1 MDGGTSIVSRHKK
14 NAHQKGFHTRAVQTY
29 HDGKKENRPLSTP
42 IQRATTF
49 QAESSESHGILFR
62 DRTDRLYT
70 RFGNPTLSAAE
81 EKIALLEKAE
91 SALVFGSGMGA
102 ITTLLLTLLK
112 SGDHVVSQREIF
124 AQTFTFLDRLA
135 RSLGIET
142 TFVDSTRTEEIVE
155 AIRPSTKLVY
165 IETPSNPLLQV
176 VDIQATADLAAESGA
191 MLIVDSTFASPYL
204 QNPLAL
210 GATLTLHS
218 GTKFLGGHSDVM
230 CGVVVGGDEL
240 IRRIRETQILL
251 GTILDPHAAWL
262 LLRGIKTL
270 GARVQ
275 RQCDNA
281 IRVARFLASQKGI
294 KAVHYPW
301 LEESPYFNLAKKQM
315 GGGGGVLSFEV
326 TGELEGARNFL
337 SALDLIPV
345 ATSLG
350 GVETVIEIPVE
361 LDFCSQELGG
371 SAEETGINPG
381 LIRLSVGIEDI
392 DDLIGDLK
400 RGIRAL

>member
-1 MDGGTSIVSRHKK
+1 
-14 NAHQKGFHTRAVQTY
+14 
-29 HDGKKENRPLSTP
+29 
-42 IQRATTF
+42 
-49 QAESSESHGILFR
+49 
-62 DRTDRLYT
+62 
-70 RFGNPTLSAAE
+70 
-81 EKIALLEKAE
+81 
-91 SALVFGSGMGA
+91 
-102 ITTLLLTLLK
+102 
-112 SGDHVVSQREIF
+112 
-124 AQTFTFLDRLA
+124 
-135 RSLGIET
+135 
-142 TFVDSTRTEEIVE
+142 
-155 AIRPSTKLVY
+155 
-165 IETPSNPLLQV
+165 
-176 VDIQATADLAAESGA
+176 
-191 MLIVDSTFASPYL
+191 
-204 QNPLAL
+204 
-210 GATLTLHS
+210 
-218 GTKFLGGHSDVM
+218 M

>member
-1 MDGGTSIVSRHKK
+1 VPKHEN
-14 NAHQKGFHTRAVQTY
+14 NAHRNGFHTRAVQTY

-49 QAESSESHGILFR
+49 QAASSESHGILFR
-62 DRTDRLYT
+62 DRTDTLYT

-81 EKIALLEKAE
+81 EKMALLEKAE

-102 ITTLLLTLLK
+102 ITTLLLTFLE
-112 SGDHVVSQREIF
+112 SGDQVVAQREIF

-142 TFVDSTRTEEIVE
+142 DFVDSTRTEEVVE
-155 AIRPSTKLVY
+155 AIRPNTKLIY

-176 VDIQATADLAAESGA
+176 VDIQATADIAAERGA

-230 CGVVVGGDEL
+230 CGVVAGAADL

-281 IRVARFLASQKGI
+281 IEVARFLASQKGI

-301 LEESPYFNLAKKQM
+301 LEGSPYHDLAKKQM
-315 GGGGGVLSFEV
+315 RGGGGVLSFEV
-326 TGELEGARNFL
+326 TGDLEGARNFL
-337 SALDLIPV
+337 SALELIPV

-350 GVETVIEIPVE
+350 GVETVIEIPFE
-361 LDFCSQELGG
+361 LDFCSQELGEA
-371 SAEETGINPG
+371 AEETGINPS

-400 RGIRAL
+400 RGIHKL